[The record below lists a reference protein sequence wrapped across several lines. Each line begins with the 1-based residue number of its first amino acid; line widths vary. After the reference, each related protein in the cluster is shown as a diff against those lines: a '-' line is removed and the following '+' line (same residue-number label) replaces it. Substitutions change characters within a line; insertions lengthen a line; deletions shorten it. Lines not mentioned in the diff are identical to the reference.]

1 MKIAIDTNVLVR
13 YLTWDDEPQARK
25 AAELIEAADQV
36 HVSTVVLCEVVWVLT
51 RAYQY
56 KRHEIVPVLERLV
69 AGREFEIDQV
79 AARTGLRLLEA
90 GGDFADELI
99 GSYRVCGAENLP
111 FALQS
116 PTECAR
122 CDPGT
127 GVRRVRCS
135 QKTRQDR

>member
-1 MKIAIDTNVLVR
+1 VKIAIDTNVLVR
-13 YLTWDDEPQARK
+13 YLTWDDDPRARK
-25 AAELIEAADQV
+25 AAEVIEAADQV

-90 GGDFADELI
+90 GGDFADGVILDGMQSASCEFLATFDRDLARLI
-99 GSYRVCGAENLP
+99 EPSKVVLLG
-111 FALQS
+111 
-116 PTECAR
+116 
-122 CDPGT
+122 
-127 GVRRVRCS
+127 
-135 QKTRQDR
+135 

>member
-13 YLTWDDEPQARK
+13 YLTWDDELQAQK

-56 KRHEIVPVLERLV
+56 KRHEIVPILERLI
-69 AGREFEIDQV
+69 AGREFDIDQV

-90 GGDFADELI
+90 GGDFADGVILDDMQSASCEFLATFDRDFARLI
-99 GSYRVCGAENLP
+99 EPSKVVL
-111 FALQS
+111 L
-116 PTECAR
+116 
-122 CDPGT
+122 
-127 GVRRVRCS
+127 GV
-135 QKTRQDR
+135 

>member
-1 MKIAIDTNVLVR
+1 MKIEIDTNVLVR
-13 YLTWDDEPQARK
+13 YLTWDDEPQAQK

-56 KRHEIVPVLERLV
+56 KRPEIVPVLERLV

-90 GGDFADELI
+90 GGDFADGVILDDMQSASCEFLATFDRDFARLI
-99 GSYRVCGAENLP
+99 EPSKVVLLGI
-111 FALQS
+111 
-116 PTECAR
+116 
-122 CDPGT
+122 
-127 GVRRVRCS
+127 
-135 QKTRQDR
+135 